1 MDITFKNV
9 DYTYQADSPL
19 ATVGLKNINL
29 EFKSGTYTAIIGQTG
44 SGKSTLLQHLN
55 ALLRPT
61 SGEVIV
67 GSQVVTSTT
76 KNKELYDLRSKV
88 GLVFQFPESQLF
100 EETVLKDVAFAPKN
114 FGKSEDEA
122 NQIAKEA
129 LRLVG
134 IDESLENKMPFDLSG
149 GQMRRVAIAGV
160 LAMEPEVLVLD
171 EPTAGLDPL
180 GRQQIMD
187 LFLKIH
193 QERHLTTIL
202 VTHQMDD
209 VVNYAD
215 DVVVM
220 EHGEVI
226 KFGTPREVFTD
237 LQWLNEHNLE
247 LPSTGQLVQ
256 QLVKRGFHFDRLP
269 LTETELITA
278 IEPQLERGP
287 ENG

>member
-9 DYTYQADSPL
+9 NYTYQANSPL

-29 EFKSGTYTAIIGQTG
+29 EFRSGTYTAIIGQTG

-61 SGEVIV
+61 SGEVVV
-67 GSQVVTSTT
+67 GSQVVTPTT
-76 KNKELYDLRSKV
+76 KNKELYDLRRKV

-187 LFLKIH
+187 LFLSIH
-193 QERHLTTIL
+193 QKRHLTTIL

-215 DVVVM
+215 DVAVL

-226 KFGTPREVFTD
+226 KFGTPQEVFAD

-256 QLVKRGFHFDRLP
+256 QLIKKGFQFERLP
-269 LTETELITA
+269 LTEAELITA
-278 IEPQLERGP
+278 IKPQLERGP

>member
-9 DYTYQADSPL
+9 NYTYQANSPL
-19 ATVGLKNINL
+19 ATVGLKDINL
-29 EFKSGTYTAIIGQTG
+29 NFKSGSYTAIIGQTG

-61 SGEVIV
+61 SGEVVI
-67 GSQVVTSTT
+67 GSQVVTATT
-76 KNKELYDLRSKV
+76 KNKELHDLRRKV

-114 FGKSEDEA
+114 FGKSEAEA
-122 NQIAKEA
+122 NEIAKRA

-134 IDESLENKMPFDLSG
+134 IDESLEDKMPFDLSG

-193 QERHLTTIL
+193 RERHLTTIL

-220 EHGEVI
+220 EHGAVI
-226 KFGTPREVFTD
+226 KFGTPQEVFAN

-256 QLVKRGFHFDRLP
+256 QLIRQGFHFETMP
-269 LTETELITA
+269 LTEAELITA
-278 IEPQLERGP
+278 LKPQLKRGAQ
-287 ENG
+287 NG

>member
-1 MDITFKNV
+1 MDIAFKNV
-9 DYTYQADSPL
+9 NYTYQVNSPL

-61 SGEVIV
+61 SGEVVV

-76 KNKELYDLRSKV
+76 KNKELYDLRRKV

-122 NQIAKEA
+122 NQIAQEA

-134 IDESLENKMPFDLSG
+134 IDESLESKMPFDLSG

-180 GRQQIMD
+180 SRQQIMD
-187 LFLKIH
+187 LFLSIH
-193 QERHLTTIL
+193 QKRHLTTIL

-215 DVVVM
+215 DVAVL

-226 KFGTPREVFTD
+226 KFGTPQEVFAD

-256 QLVKRGFHFDRLP
+256 QLIKKGFQFERLP
-269 LTETELITA
+269 LTEAELITA
-278 IEPQLERGP
+278 LKPQLERGP
-287 ENG
+287 KNG